1 MENAPLIARQPICDE
16 SLQVIGFELLY
27 RPQAAKSNDDSGRKE
42 NDNNN
47 ERPIID
53 EDSAT
58 IDVLLA
64 AYNDLSIDDVVGKQ
78 LAFVNFTNN
87 IIINHLPTLPPK
99 QLVIELL
106 EGQEVTKELID
117 ALQKLRSQKYK
128 IALDDFSL
136 NKNTL
141 SLIECADII
150 KVDVLDQSVKEWGR
164 YIPTLKKRGITMLAE
179 KVETYEMFDEC
190 AALGFDL
197 FQGYF
202 FSKPKII
209 NGKKMSSNEIAV
221 LNLLN
226 KLNATEADYDEIV
239 QIISADVSLSYN
251 LLRIVNSGM
260 YTLSTQVGSIRQAAV
275 TLGLNNLKN
284 WINLLALGSLDN
296 KPRILLETAMIRAK
310 MCEAIGKHIHQ
321 QETAD
326 DFFTVGLFSI
336 IDAFF
341 DTPLSQLVDKLS
353 LNEEMRKAL
362 LNKEGIIGETLH
374 TVMQQQQGKV
384 TKELLNM
391 LDQHNIDEQQFTQFY
406 LESITWAQ
414 TEAKH

>member
-1 MENAPLIARQPICDE
+1 MNNTPLIARQPICDE

-27 RPQAAKSNDDSGRKE
+27 RPPVSE
-42 NDNNN
+42 NPINHSDKNNN
-47 ERPIID
+47 ARPIED

-87 IIINHLPTLPPK
+87 IIINNLPSLPPK

-106 EGQEVTKELID
+106 EGQEVTAELIE
-117 ALQKLRSQKYK
+117 ALQKLRSQNYK

-136 NKNTL
+136 NKQTL
-141 SLIECADII
+141 SLISCADII
-150 KVDVLDQSVKEWGR
+150 KVDVLDQSIQEWGK
-164 YIPTLKKRGITMLAE
+164 YIPALKKRGITMLAE

-221 LNLLN
+221 INLLS
-226 KLNATEADYDEIV
+226 KLNASDADYDEIV
-239 QIISADVSLSYN
+239 QIISADISLSYN

-260 YTLSTQVGSIRQAAV
+260 YTLSTKVDSIRQAAV

-296 KPRILLETAMIRAK
+296 KPSILLETAMIRAK
-310 MCEAIGKHIHQ
+310 MCESIGKHIHQ
-321 QETAD
+321 QKTAD

-341 DTPLSQLVDKLS
+341 DMPISTLIDKLS
-353 LNEEMRKAL
+353 LSDEMRTAL
-362 LNKEGIIGETLH
+362 LNKEGVMGQTLQA
-374 TVMQQQQGKV
+374 VMQQQKGDM
-384 TKELLNM
+384 TKELFDTLKK
-391 LDQHNIDEQQFTQFY
+391 HNIEEQQFTQYY
-406 LESITWAQ
+406 LESITWAKAE
-414 TEAKH
+414 TKH